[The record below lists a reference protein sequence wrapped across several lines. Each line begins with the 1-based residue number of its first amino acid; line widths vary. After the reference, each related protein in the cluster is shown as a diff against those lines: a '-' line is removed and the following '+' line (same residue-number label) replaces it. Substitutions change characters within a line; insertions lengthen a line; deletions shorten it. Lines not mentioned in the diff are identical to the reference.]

1 MVTDRRVLKIRQA
14 ERQWIVRQM
23 ALSTTL
29 LLAFLIVVAFIFYRQ
44 EYSSYR
50 ERLEVLTL
58 AVSESV
64 EDEHD
69 VPHFEDSRFL
79 GSLAPDL
86 RGRRFQWLDLEG
98 RVLADKGHLTISNSK
113 LSETGIS
120 FQSKPPA
127 LVETLLC
134 YDDARPR
141 RPYGYVRV
149 AISLSE
155 LEATLLRLA
164 KDLILGLLAGLV
176 LAAWS
181 SRYVAKRALQ
191 PLAKAYLQISQ
202 FSADA
207 SHELR
212 TPLAAILCNVEVP
225 CCKGTFGSI
234 PNWHWP
240 PRHSA

>member
-79 GSLAPDL
+79 GSPYSVSAGV
-86 RGRRFQWLDLEG
+86 RLD
-98 RVLADKGHLTISNSK
+98 VS
-113 LSETGIS
+113 
-120 FQSKPPA
+120 
-127 LVETLLC
+127 
-134 YDDARPR
+134 
-141 RPYGYVRV
+141 
-149 AISLSE
+149 
-155 LEATLLRLA
+155 
-164 KDLILGLLAGLV
+164 
-176 LAAWS
+176 
-181 SRYVAKRALQ
+181 
-191 PLAKAYLQISQ
+191 
-202 FSADA
+202 
-207 SHELR
+207 
-212 TPLAAILCNVEVP
+212 
-225 CCKGTFGSI
+225 
-234 PNWHWP
+234 
-240 PRHSA
+240 